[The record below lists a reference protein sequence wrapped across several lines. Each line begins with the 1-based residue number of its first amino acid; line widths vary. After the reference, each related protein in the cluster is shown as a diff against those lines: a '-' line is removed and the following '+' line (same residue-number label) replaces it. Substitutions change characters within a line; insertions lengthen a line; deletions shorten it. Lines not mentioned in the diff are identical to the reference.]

1 MTRRAANSRQRLNTV
16 TNDGKYAT
24 ADEAGYTSLLAAN
37 LNMLVDRQ
45 SGLRSGLKTYSC
57 PFRIPVVPA
66 VNRSVYACSRVLL
79 VQAELRVAA
88 EAARHQNARQIV
100 LRLAGHRTSDAMGC

>member
-1 MTRRAANSRQRLNTV
+1 MTRRAANYRQRLNTV

-57 PFRIPVVPA
+57 PFRIPGRA
-66 VNRSVYACSRVLL
+66 GGQQIGLCLFQGFACS
-79 VQAELRVAA
+79 
-88 EAARHQNARQIV
+88 
-100 LRLAGHRTSDAMGC
+100 S

>member
-1 MTRRAANSRQRLNTV
+1 MSYEVGRYGENREARLV
-16 TNDGKYAT
+16 VD
-24 ADEAGYTSLLAAN
+24 DEARRDFLSET
-37 LNMLVDRQ
+37 R
-45 SGLRSGLKTYSC
+45 GLRSGLKTYSC